1 MDNLLKT
8 IKDLETKLTIQLE
21 NMAKDQTKI
30 TYLSLLDEIRAT
42 ASALDSIIKLS
53 DTYETYKRKG

>member
-21 NMAKDQTKI
+21 NMAKDHTKI

-53 DTYETYKRKG
+53 DTYETYKRKS

>member
-21 NMAKDQTKI
+21 NMAKDHSKI

-53 DTYETYKRKG
+53 DTYEIYKRKG